1 LLQSVYKQLP
11 VNAKIMANPRHY
23 HRPTTLSDALRLA
36 NTPDALLL
44 AGGALTL
51 DTLDLTAETVIDLQS
66 IPELLRIEA
75 HRSGIHVGGA
85 VTLSTLAH
93 QAGLNPIIVRAITRA
108 IPLNIRN
115 HLSVMESLANL
126 AQPMLREWI
135 GVLAVLDVSTHWLS
149 TNNTPLTYNMAEL
162 LAHVEAG
169 SPLPGILRR
178 LDLDMYPDHQQ
189 ALGAAHVSRTPA
201 DEPLINAAAYIRLD
215 AEATPD
221 IAFAAL
227 CGASHEAVQM
237 ISLQVEPDQPFVQA
251 DIDAVVAT
259 IDAQIETIS
268 DRQAS
273 AEYRREIAQICVR
286 RAVIECWEQLR

>member
-1 LLQSVYKQLP
+1 
-11 VNAKIMANPRHY
+11 MANPRHY

-51 DTLDLTAETVIDLQS
+51 DRLDLTAETVIDLQS
-66 IPELLRIEA
+66 IPELLRIDA
-75 HRSGIHVGGA
+75 HSSGIHVGGA
-85 VTLSTLAH
+85 VTLGTLAR

-126 AQPMLREWI
+126 TQPMLGEWI
-135 GVLAVLDVSTHWLS
+135 AVLAVLDVGTHWLS
-149 TNNTPLTYNMAEL
+149 PTNTPLTYNMAEL

-169 SPLPGILRR
+169 SALPGILRR

-221 IAFAAL
+221 IAFAAV
-227 CGASHEAVQM
+227 CGASEAVQM
-237 ISLQVEPDQPFVQA
+237 ISLQVEPDQPFAQA
-251 DIDAVVAT
+251 DIDVVVAT
-259 IDAQIETIS
+259 VDAQIETVS
-268 DRQAS
+268 DWQAS
-273 AEYRREIAQICVR
+273 ADYRREMAQICVR